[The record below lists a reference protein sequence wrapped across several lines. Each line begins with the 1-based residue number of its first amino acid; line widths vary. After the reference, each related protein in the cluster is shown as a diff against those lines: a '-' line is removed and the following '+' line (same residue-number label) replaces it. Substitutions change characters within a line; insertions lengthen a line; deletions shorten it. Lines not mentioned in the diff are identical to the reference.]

1 MPLSVK
7 KTNRDNDKGDL
18 EMHETRDA
26 ARELR
31 MQGLTFEEI
40 GKRLGVSRQR
50 VAQCCAGMNPEATAW
65 ACRIKDLDCIIY
77 PNLKK
82 WMLENKVSISEMM
95 RRIGQDTGSR
105 RSESF
110 RNKLKGRTELK
121 ITDIKGILAATGG
134 TFEQMFAND

>member
-1 MPLSVK
+1 
-7 KTNRDNDKGDL
+7 
-18 EMHETRDA
+18 MHETRDA

-31 MQGLTFEEI
+31 MQGLTFAEI

-50 VAQCCAGMNPEATAW
+50 IAQCCAGTNPEATAW

-95 RRIGQDTGSR
+95 RRIGLDTGSR

-110 RNKLKGRTELK
+110 RNKLKGRTQLT
-121 ITDIKGILAATGG
+121 ITDIKKILAVTGG
-134 TFEQMFAND
+134 TFEQMFTND